1 MNFIKRMDTITKL
14 QWVVWIA
21 VFLII
26 FFSLLPEDG
35 LPHAAIFTSISVS
48 FYLLVIY
55 GNIKFLFPNYYE
67 KGQKIKYIVFSIIL
81 LVGGGLARG
90 FLAMWVWNT
99 YFAPKPEPITIGTM
113 INFVVAGFLT
123 YLLSFIFRIAIAYFE
138 LKQQSE
144 KMLVQKSQA

>member
-1 MNFIKRMDTITKL
+1 MSTITKL
-14 QWVVWIA
+14 QWVIWIA

-55 GNIKFLFPNYYE
+55 GNIKFLFPQYYE
-67 KGQKIKYIVFSIIL
+67 KGQKVKYIMFSIIL

-90 FLAMWVWNT
+90 FLAMWVWN
-99 YFAPKPEPITIGTM
+99 
-113 INFVVAGFLT
+113 NV
-123 YLLSFIFRIAIAYFE
+123 FRP
-138 LKQQSE
+138 QNPNQ
-144 KMLVQKSQA
+144 